1 MYLDK
6 YQTGLY
12 TVKAVNQLELVYH
25 HTDIQHRIVLLS
37 ATLPHNA
44 VLDLSLVVCVRRV
57 DNRQTAWSSYRD
69 YYKQI
74 QKRSQAAKAA
84 WLSFFLHNRA

>member
-44 VLDLSLVVCVRRV
+44 VLLLSLVVCVRRV
-57 DNRQTAWSSYRD
+57 YNRQTAWSSYRD

-74 QKRSQAAKAA
+74 QKRSQAAKVT
-84 WLSFFLHNRA
+84 